1 MGFIFLTSGLF
12 LGWSLG
18 ANHHGNIFGAAV
30 QTKMIKFK
38 YAALIASISVILGS
52 VIEGSGGSATLNR
65 LGSVNAAAGAFA
77 VALAT
82 AISVALMTKIKLPV
96 STSQGIVGAIIGWN
110 IFAGMLTDYSSLIS
124 IVTSW
129 IVAPVLAATI
139 AFGLYFLF
147 RYYLN
152 RSKIHL
158 LKQDSL
164 NRWLLLIFGAF
175 GAYSLG
181 ANNIANVV
189 GIFVSVNPFHDIIIL
204 SNFTITGIQQLYFWG
219 SLSIAVGIYTYSE
232 RVMSTVGTDLYKLS
246 PLTGLIVVIAEALVL
261 YLFGSKGL
269 QNVLLSLHL
278 PTIPL
283 VPISSSQG
291 VIGAVIGVGLAKG
304 GKNIHFGVMGKISLG
319 WVAAPLLAC
328 ALSFVLLFFVQNV
341 FEQPVMVKTSYIFDK
356 NVLLELQA
364 RGLNLNYLTDVNG
377 RTYDSARAL
386 RLNLDKMP
394 QYTRNQKVIIS
405 KVSEIDKMQINYIKL
420 RNELDSSTFDFS
432 QWLAISA
439 LNGKLYD
446 HDWQLQNDLTQI
458 TKDWKYLKKSNRNQ
472 IYNAEMA
479 KKYKILI
486 QYSKITKPVIADT
499 DQDNK

>member
-38 YAALIASISVILGS
+38 YAALIASIFVILGS
-52 VIEGSGGSATLNR
+52 VAEGSGGSATLNR

-77 VALAT
+77 VALST

-96 STSQGIVGAIIGWN
+96 STSQAIVGAIIGWN
-110 IFAGMLTDYSSLIS
+110 LFAGMLTDYTSLIS

-129 IVAPVLAATI
+129 VVAPVLAAAI

-147 RYYLN
+147 RYYMN
-152 RSKIHL
+152 RSQVHL
-158 LKQDSL
+158 LKMDSI
-164 NRWLLLIFGAF
+164 NRWALLIFGAF

-189 GIFVSVNPFHDIIIL
+189 GIFVSVSPFKDITL
-204 SNFTITGIQQLYFWG
+204 FQGLTITGLQQLYFWG
-219 SLSIAVGIYTYSE
+219 ALSIAIGIYTYSE

-246 PLTGLIVVIAEALVL
+246 PITGLIVVISEALVL
-261 YLFGSKGL
+261 YLFGSKQL
-269 QNVLLSLHL
+269 QHLLLNLHL

-291 VIGAVIGVGLAKG
+291 VIGAVMGVGLAKG
-304 GKNIHFGVMGKISLG
+304 GKNIHFDIMGKISLG
-319 WVAAPLLAC
+319 WITAPLLAC

-341 FEQPVMVKTSYIFDK
+341 FEQPVMLRSSYIFDK
-356 NVLLELQA
+356 SVLLELQA
-364 RGLNLNYLTDVNG
+364 RNINLNYLTDVNG
-377 RTYDSARAL
+377 RQYNSARAL
-386 RLNLDKMP
+386 RSNLDKMP
-394 QYTRNQKVIIS
+394 QYSRSQKIIIS
-405 KVSEIDKMQINYIKL
+405 KVSEIDNLQIDNSNL
-420 RNELDSSTFDFS
+420 RNKLDPSTFS
-432 QWLAISA
+432 MPQWLAISK
-439 LNGKLYD
+439 LDGKKYE
-446 HDWQLQNDLTQI
+446 HDWQLQNALIKLTG
-458 TKDWKYLKKSNRNQ
+458 DWAYREKKNRNQ
-472 IYNAEMA
+472 IYNIELA

-486 QYSKITKPVIADT
+486 EYSKITKPAPSDK
-499 DQDNK
+499 DDKK